1 MSPTHPETA
10 MTARFTRPV
19 RLVAVLAAA
28 VVGIVTALTPAATAQ
43 VGGDGSDDTTIPVI
57 DDALDDLL
65 GDQVDSLVVGQQE
78 GSPSDV
84 ATSRLAGE
92 DRFET
97 AAEIALDKFS
107 DTGAARVIVAT
118 GEDFPD
124 ALAANYL
131 AGQADDAEGAPV
143 LLVGHGFVPEA
154 TSDALQ
160 ALDTQSITLLGGTA
174 AISNSVESE
183 LADDYAVDRVAGDD
197 RFDTAAQAARAGE
210 AVGELDFAARTA
222 VLATG
227 ENFPDAISAGPLAVG
242 GEFPMLL
249 TAQDALPPPTEAAL
263 AALQIDKVLVIGGGA
278 AVSPSVRQ
286 QLAGLGYDVE
296 VLAGSNRLATASEVA
311 RFALDRLGFARRT
324 VSLGSAEQFPDALTG
339 GPHAGLVRAG
349 SDEVGARPVLLSLL
363 DEPGQSTRDFLESE
377 CEAIFSILLF
387 GGTEAI
393 SQAAE
398 DAAADAASC

>member
-1 MSPTHPETA
+1 MNPTHPETD
-10 MTARFTRPV
+10 TSARFTRPV
-19 RLVAVLAAA
+19 RLVPVLAAA
-28 VVGIVTALTPAATAQ
+28 VVGIVTALSSAATAH
-43 VGGDGSDDTTIPVI
+43 VGDGGSDDRTIPVI
-57 DDALDDLL
+57 DDALSDLL
-65 GDQVDSLVVGQQE
+65 GDEDDTLLGGQQE

-97 AAEIALDKFS
+97 AAEIARDKFS
-107 DTGAARVIVAT
+107 DTGASRVIVAT

-143 LLVGHGFVPEA
+143 LLVGQGFVPEA
-154 TSDALQ
+154 TSNALQ
-160 ALDTQSITLLGGTA
+160 ALDTQSITLMGGTA
-174 AISNSVESE
+174 AISDSVESE

-197 RFDTAAQAARAGE
+197 RFETAALAAQAGD
-210 AVGELDFAARTA
+210 AVGELDFAACTA
-222 VLATG
+222 ILATG
-227 ENFPDAISAGPLAVG
+227 EKFPDAISAGPLAVG
-242 GEFPMLL
+242 GEFPLLL
-249 TAQDALPPPTEAAL
+249 TTQDSLPPPTEAAL
-263 AALQIDKVLVIGGGA
+263 SQLQIDKVLVIGGGA
-278 AVSPSVRQ
+278 AVSSTVRQ

-311 RFALDRLGFARRT
+311 RFAIDRLGFARRT
-324 VSLGSAEQFPDALTG
+324 VSLASAEQFPDALSG
-339 GPHAGLVRAG
+339 GAHAGLLRAG
-349 SDEVGARPVLLSLL
+349 SDDVGARPVLLSLL
-363 DEPGQSTRDFLESE
+363 DEPGQSSRAFLESE